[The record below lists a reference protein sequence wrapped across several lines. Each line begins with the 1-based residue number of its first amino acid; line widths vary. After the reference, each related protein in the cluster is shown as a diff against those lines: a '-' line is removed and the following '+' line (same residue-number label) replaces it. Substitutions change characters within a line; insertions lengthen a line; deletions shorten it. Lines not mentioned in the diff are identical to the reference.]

1 MANITKIILSLNILA
16 ACAGIF
22 FGITKSSKTSELIDS
37 VATAKGDASKAVGK
51 VSGLESE
58 KAAISK
64 QLSEKDAEHKSIK
77 ARHDQLA
84 SNTGSKDTKLAN
96 LQQEKVTL
104 KAEKLVWLTERKS
117 LQEKANEI
125 VIARKELVAAKAQV
139 QLLTADLKKI
149 KDSLRDDPIVDPPLV
164 DTNVRVGKIANVD
177 PRSGSIILNRGSAHG
192 LEVGNQ
198 FNVMRNN
205 KLIGR
210 VEVVRLGINTGLS
223 IAQRAEALGVPAN
236 ARFQINDDLV
246 SFK

>member
-1 MANITKIILSLNILA
+1 MANITKIILSLNVLA

-22 FGITKSSKTSELIDS
+22 FGITKSSKTSELMNS
-37 VATAKGDASKAVGK
+37 VATAKGNASKAVSK

-64 QLSEKDAEHKSIK
+64 QLSEKAAEYKAIK

-104 KAEKLVWLTERKS
+104 KAEKLDWIIERKS

-125 VIARKELVAAKAQV
+125 VIVRKELVAAKAQV
-139 QLLTADLKKI
+139 QSLTADLKKI
-149 KDSLRDDPIVDPPLV
+149 KDSSKGDIIIDPPLV
-164 DTNVRVGKIANVD
+164 DTSVRVGKIANVD

-192 LEVGNQ
+192 LEVGDQ

-210 VEVVRLGINTGLS
+210 VEVVRLGANTGLS
-223 IAQRAEALGVPAN
+223 IAQRAEGLGVPFD

>member
-1 MANITKIILSLNILA
+1 MATITKIILSLNVLA
-16 ACAGIF
+16 AGAGIF
-22 FGITKSSKTSELIDS
+22 FGITKSSKTTELINS
-37 VATAKGDASKAVGK
+37 VATAQGDTSKATSK
-51 VSGLESE
+51 LSNLESE

-64 QLSEKDAEHKSIK
+64 QLSEKVAEHKSIK

-84 SNTGSKDTKLAN
+84 SNAGSKETKLAN

-104 KAEKLVWLTERKS
+104 KAEKLDWITERKS

-125 VIARKELVAAKAQV
+125 AIVRKELVTAKTQV

-149 KDSLRDDPIVDPPLV
+149 KDSLRDDIIIDPPFV
-164 DTNVRVGKIANVD
+164 DTSVRVGKIANVD
-177 PRSGSIILNRGSAHG
+177 PRNGSIILNRGSAHG
-192 LEVGNQ
+192 LEVGDQ

-210 VEVVRLGINTGLS
+210 VEVVRLGANTGLS
-223 IAQRAEALGVPAN
+223 IAQRSEGLGVPAN